1 MVSKFRIPN
10 LKWRRARHSAGNG
23 ECVEVASAGGYIAVR
38 DSKDTDGAMLIYKN
52 EEWRQFLKGAKQDD
66 FDLGS

>member
-10 LKWRRARHSAGNG
+10 LKWRKARQSAGNG
-23 ECVEVASAGGYIAVR
+23 ECVEVAPAGDCIVVR
-38 DSKDTDGAMLIYKN
+38 DSKDPKGAMLVYKN